1 MTSLSSVTRR
11 RLKIAA
17 IVTSS
22 VLALAFTAWVLAL
35 DRDVRL
41 RFAGARWAL
50 PAQVYAAPMLVY
62 PGLNLGRK
70 GFVRE
75 IERLGYRPVPLLGGA
90 GTYTTKAGT
99 VTLHTRPFMFWDGL
113 QPGAR
118 VEIDFGDKQVEELFD
133 RDAKE
138 GRTLLRLDPMLIGSI
153 YPIAG
158 EDRALVRLDEVPPL
172 LPAALIHIEDRHFED
187 HFGLDPKAILRA
199 AWANLRARR
208 MVQGGST
215 ITQQLVRN
223 FFLTLDRTWARK
235 ITEAFMAILLEAH
248 YSKQEILEAYLNEVH
263 LGQDGGRAIHGFGLA
278 SQFYFN
284 KPLPELQPQEVAL
297 LVALVKGP
305 SFYNPRRNP
314 LRALERRNLVLGLLM
329 QAGYIS
335 EQEHAVAIKRPLG
348 IVGGATGGMVQYP
361 AFVDL
366 VKRQLVGQYAEAD
379 LTNEGLRIF
388 TTLDP
393 RAQELLEKRLVDG
406 LPALEKG
413 RKLKAGTLEGA
424 GVITSVEDGKVLA
437 LVGGRE
443 VRFPGFNRAL
453 DARRPIGSLAKP
465 FVYLA
470 ALMQPQRYGL
480 GTILQD
486 EPIELKLPH
495 GATWAPQ
502 NYDKTAH
509 GPVPLFMA
517 LAQSYNLATVHL
529 GLDVG
534 VNNVREIFRAAGML
548 EEPPALPSLLLGAVE
563 LAPLEVAQLYNTL
576 AAAGYRAPLLAIREV
591 MTREGKPL
599 TRYTLRV
606 RQALPEVPV
615 FLLNWGLE
623 QVMLNGTGASVYAYV
638 PPDLRLA
645 GKTGTTDE
653 LRDSWFAGYGEDRSI
668 VIWVG
673 RDDNQPA
680 GLTGASGALQIWAPL
695 VRDLGV
701 KGFNP
706 EVPAGIE
713 SVLTDPE
720 SGLRADEACG
730 SAVAIPYAEG
740 HAPEEYSSCAS
751 WSAPFNWFK
760 RIIRP
765 RAE

>member
-1 MTSLSSVTRR
+1 MMQQLSNESRH

-17 IVTSS
+17 
-22 VLALAFTAWVLAL
+22 LALASVLLATFAVWLLAL
-35 DRDVRL
+35 DREVRL

-50 PAQVYAAPMLVY
+50 PAQVYAAPTLLY
-62 PGLNLGRK
+62 PGVNLGRK
-70 GFVRE
+70 AFLRE
-75 IERLGYRPVPLLGGA
+75 LDRLGYRQVPLLGGA
-90 GTYTTKAGT
+90 GTYTSKPGQVT
-99 VTLHTRPFMFWDGL
+99 VHTRPFVFWDGL
-113 QPGAR
+113 QPDVR
-118 VEIDFGDKQVEELFD
+118 VEIDFGERTVEELYD
-133 RDAKE
+133 QDAKA

-153 YPIAG
+153 YPTAG
-158 EDRALVRLDEVPPL
+158 EDRVLVKLDEVPPL
-172 LPAALIHIEDRHFED
+172 LPAGLIHVEDRHFED

-208 MVQGGST
+208 AVQGGST

-235 ITEAFMAILLEAH
+235 FTEAFMAILLEAH
-248 YSKQEILEAYLNEVH
+248 YSKREILEAYLNEVH

-297 LVALVKGP
+297 LIALVKGP

-314 LRALERRNLVLGLLM
+314 DRAKERRDLVLGMLA
-329 QAGYIS
+329 QAGFIS
-335 EQEHAVAIKRPLG
+335 AEELALAVKKPLG
-348 IVGGATGGMVQYP
+348 VVGGPGGTAAQYP

-379 LTNEGLRIF
+379 LTDEGLRIF
-388 TTLDP
+388 TTLEP
-393 RAQELLEKRLVDG
+393 RAQELLEKRLIDG

-413 RKLKAGTLEGA
+413 RRLPEGTLEGA

-437 LVGGRE
+437 LVGGRQ

-470 ALMQPQRYGL
+470 ALMQPERYGL
-480 GTILQD
+480 GTLVED
-486 EPIELKLPH
+486 EPVELKLPH
-495 GATWAPQ
+495 GASWVPQ

-517 LAQSYNLATVHL
+517 LAQSYNLATVHV

-548 EEPPALPSLLLGAVE
+548 DDPPPLPSMFLGAVE

-576 AAAGYRAPLLAIREV
+576 AASGYRTPLLAIREV
-591 MTREGKPL
+591 ITREGQPL
-599 TRYTLRV
+599 TRYGLRV
-606 RQALPEVPV
+606 RQALPEGPV
-615 FLLNWGLE
+615 FLLNWALE

-706 EVPAGIE
+706 EVPEGIE

-720 SGLRADEACG
+720 NGLRADASCS
-730 SAVAIPYAEG
+730 SAVAIPYIEG

-751 WSAPFNWFK
+751 WRAPFNWFK
-760 RIIRP
+760 RIIR
-765 RAE
+765 